1 MSRKPN
7 YTPYPG
13 DSDGSKAAGYV
24 LLHNGSGV
32 TKDNL
37 SALEKLLKEKDP
49 TNPLYEILVGCEQG
63 LPKYDHDEL
72 WLYSFWHTS
81 GEDAQEHSTFRFFA
95 DVGLPGKKPWNV
107 AVYHVYKDGQVTG
120 WTYDQPNVE
129 I

>member
-24 LLHNGSGV
+24 RLHNGSDV

-37 SALEKLLKEKDP
+37 SALEKLL
-49 TNPLYEILVGCEQG
+49 NEILVGCEQG

-72 WLYSFWHTS
+72 RLYSFWHSS
-81 GEDAQEHSTFRFFA
+81 GEDAQEHSTFRFFV
-95 DVGLPGKKPWNV
+95 DVGLSGKKPCNV

-120 WTYDQPNVE
+120 RAYDQPNVE
-129 I
+129 T